1 MFYFCWVSVEEW
13 ETFRI
18 YSMSLFV
25 IPQLVFFLTTLVI
38 LTLVVILLCK
48 RLPTSSKI
56 RVQVLKQNFWYI
68 FVLTF
73 ESMCVGGIWMTQYVT
88 VQKQIEEGSYPCF
101 CCHRALVLAIA
112 FAVIH
117 SVRGVVD
124 CVTWFFMFSIGP
136 QDCSY
141 LWRRIAIR
149 CKRRTWQAPPELS
162 IPLVTP
168 NNTTVDKALRRDI
181 IYCINRGILDVIETM
196 IDKEEECAQLGEVY
210 NPIAATALVKQLEE
224 EEDIYAELKFS
235 KNTQLELN
243 TRKIKFSP
251 KSTYGI
257 FSFVSMEPSV
267 FRLLWKNHKL
277 NLNSFKQSFYIHDL
291 KDVDSS
297 GMQEQFSEGKSGS
310 FFYFTRDRRYVIKTV
325 NTEERQFLCKI
336 APSYYEYIKDNPD
349 SLIVRLYGLY
359 QVQLAWEQKY
369 ISVIVMENI
378 FHSLQRLK
386 IHEKYDLKGSTVKRE
401 TRKKSTESA
410 VLKDGDL
417 HNKVYVGPENKAAL
431 LEQLRKDTEF
441 LARHHIMDYSLL
453 LGIHDHRRQEQNRRL
468 TNTLTIDD
476 FQVVDRRDSLNDG
489 SLSLLTD
496 SQHSR
501 EEPFMTVTEGCSR
514 FRQDYG
520 GLRSYTPYHPIYTH
534 EAEANVNSFP
544 NSYIGNRFAD
554 LPVATYYVGLV
565 DILQEYNMRK
575 RLEHCWKV
583 TICRADAQGISVV
596 DPEKYRQ
603 RFLNFIDK
611 VFD

>member
-1 MFYFCWVSVEEW
+1 MFYFCWVSVEKW

-25 IPQLVFFLTTLVI
+25 IPQLLFFLATLVI

-56 RVQVLKQNFWYI
+56 RVQVLKQNVWYI

-73 ESMCVGGIWMTQYVT
+73 ESMCVGGIWMTQYIT
-88 VQKQIEEGSYPCF
+88 VQRHREEGSHPCF

-117 SVRGVVD
+117 SIRGVVD

-141 LWRRIAIR
+141 LWRRIVLR

-162 IPLVTP
+162 IPLIMP

-196 IDKEEECAQLGEVY
+196 IAEEEECTQLGQVY
-210 NPIAATALVKQLEE
+210 NQVAATALVRRAEE
-224 EEDIYAELKFS
+224 EEDNDAERGFS
-235 KNTQLELN
+235 KNTLELN
-243 TRKIKFSP
+243 TRRIKYSP
-251 KSTYGI
+251 QSSYGI

-310 FFYFTRDRRYVIKTV
+310 FFYFTHDRRYVIKTV
-325 NTEERQFLCKI
+325 NTEEKRFLCKI
-336 APSYYEYIKDNPD
+336 APSYYEYIKDNSD

-401 TRKKSTESA
+401 TRRKSKGAA
-410 VLKDGDL
+410 VLKDLDL
-417 HNKVYVGPENKAAL
+417 QNKVYVGPENKVAL
-431 LEQLRKDTEF
+431 LQQLRKDTEF

-453 LGIHDHRRQEQNRRL
+453 LGVHDHRRQEQNIRRL
-468 TNTLTIDD
+468 TGTLTIDD
-476 FQVVDRRDSLNDG
+476 FQVVDSHGSLNDA
-489 SLSLLTD
+489 SLSLSD

-501 EEPFMTVTEGCSR
+501 EESFMMTENCSR

-520 GLRSYTPYHPIYTH
+520 GLRSYTPHHPIYNH
-534 EAEANVNSFP
+534 EAEASANLS
-544 NSYIGNRFAD
+544 NSYNGKSFDD
-554 LPVATYYVGLV
+554 LPVATYYIGLV

-583 TICRADAQGISVV
+583 TICRADAKGISVV

-603 RFLNFIDK
+603 RFLNFIDE

>member
-1 MFYFCWVSVEEW
+1 MFYFCWVSVEKW

-25 IPQLVFFLTTLVI
+25 IPQLLLILTILVI
-38 LTLVVILLCK
+38 LTLVIILLCK

-56 RVQVLKQNFWYI
+56 RVQVLKQNFCYV

-73 ESMCVGGIWMTQYVT
+73 ESMCVGGIWMAQYIS
-88 VQKQIEEGSYPCF
+88 VQNHVQLQEGSRPCF
-101 CCHRALVLAIA
+101 CCHKALVLAVA

-117 SVRGVVD
+117 SIRGVVD
-124 CVTWFFMFSIGP
+124 CITWFYIFSIGP

-141 LWRRIAIR
+141 LWRRIAIC
-149 CKRRTWQAPPELS
+149 CKRRTWQASPELS
-162 IPLVTP
+162 IPLVVP
-168 NNTTVDKALRRDI
+168 NSTTVDKALRRDI

-196 IDKEEECAQLGEVY
+196 IDKEEECAQLGDVY
-210 NPIAATALVKQLEE
+210 NRIAATALVRRLEE
-224 EEDIYAELKFS
+224 EEDNDAEQGFS
-235 KNTQLELN
+235 KNSFELN

-251 KSTYGI
+251 KSSYGI

-267 FRLLWKNHKL
+267 FKLLWKNHKL

-310 FFYFTRDRRYVIKTV
+310 FFYFTHDRRYVIKTV

-386 IHEKYDLKGSTVKRE
+386 IHEKYDLKGSTVKRG
-401 TRKKSTESA
+401 TGKKSGK
-410 VLKDGDL
+410 VLKDNDL
-417 HNKVYVGPENKAAL
+417 QNKVCIGPENKAAL
-431 LEQLRKDTEF
+431 LEQLRKDTEY

-453 LGIHDHRRQEQNRRL
+453 LGIHDHCRQEENIRRL
-468 TNTLTIDD
+468 TNSTVTIGD
-476 FQVVDRRDSLNDG
+476 FQVVDKRESLTDA

-501 EEPFMTVTEGCSR
+501 EESFIEGCSR

-520 GLRSYTPYHPIYTH
+520 GLRSYTPRHPIYAH
-534 EAEANVNSFP
+534 EAEASANLFP
-544 NSYIGNRFAD
+544 NNYNGTGFDD
-554 LPVATYYVGLV
+554 LPVATYYIGLV

-575 RLEHCWKV
+575 KLEHCWKV
-583 TICRADAQGISVV
+583 TICRADAKGISVV

-611 VFD
+611 EVFE